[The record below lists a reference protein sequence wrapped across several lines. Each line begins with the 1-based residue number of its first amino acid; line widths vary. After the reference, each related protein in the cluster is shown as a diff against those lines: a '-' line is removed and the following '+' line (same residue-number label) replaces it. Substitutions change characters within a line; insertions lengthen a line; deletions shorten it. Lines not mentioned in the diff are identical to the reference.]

1 MSSGFKQIVGTAL
14 MIVGYA
20 ITPFTGW
27 GYALVVAGAA
37 LSYDGARQAARE
49 AERRA
54 RASVSK
60 AHSAVRGN
68 VRGSFEHHLM
78 VFGRARVGGL
88 VAMVGTTDAVGSEGQ
103 ERPDAVFWV
112 GLEHSIVH
120 AGGCHG
126 MRDIW
131 IDDVR
136 VPASL
141 IDVNGN
147 VTDGQF
153 KDLVQVKFHAGTGTQ
168 AADATTVALGLDYA
182 DAYRR
187 GICWSWA
194 SFLRPETDEEFRK
207 AFPYMS
213 IPTITAEID
222 GIKCYDPRKDST
234 NGGSGSH
241 RYNDELTWEFSNNP
255 ALCAATYS
263 IMKVMDGGE
272 GIPPD
277 NIVWSS
283 VATAANICDET
294 LSVPKYAADLFW
306 NANDTSAFWG
316 TDGSLF
322 WETDAIFRFRCD
334 GVLSTTERRRVN
346 LQKILDSMLGVRIP
360 VGSKYKFYPS
370 AYLTPTVSI
379 DNTWLAGPVKITT
392 QPPLESRYN
401 AVRINYDDRAQ
412 DYKTVEA
419 PPFTSAAY
427 EAQDGGV
434 RLWRDMTLPMV
445 SNGYNAQY
453 LAMILGAKSRK
464 QTIVELTCNLLA
476 LDIEVWE
483 NCTLDLSVAGVDLS
497 GRVFKCVHWQPTPR
511 GIVLT
516 LQEDASSIYTP
527 LTFQQQDRGTP
538 PAIGSEVPGTP
549 QNLVGLAT
557 ADGIRLDW
565 TVDMGFALAKTEIY
579 RARYA
584 DPNAFVLRASVPITQ
599 NFYVDD
605 VPEGGTFIYKVKAVS
620 RTSRKSDFSNTTQ
633 VTAKVSADAAGV
645 EVLNGHFEFGNVYWS
660 DKDAGW
666 SVSFDPANSF
676 MGSYCGKFNG
686 DFGSGAILNDKING
700 TKAGN
705 TIELFARLKR
715 SGGGGSGRAMVR
727 FYDIAGLAIGDY
739 YAADVSFLAYAISQS
754 VIAAPADA
762 ATYRVGVHVT
772 GASAGETWFVDMVQS
787 KFTPKEPYN
796 LTVEGSGQQVGDQRN
811 LPVIAGLNVTPAIT
825 TGGSSPLTA
834 SDAGASASINVAQF
848 TVQGGFGTVVYN
860 AGSVTG
866 LAFSTTYYVY
876 VDDPTY
882 SGGAVSYFATTTASV
897 VTASKDRVYVGFIT
911 TPADG
916 GGGTG
921 GGGACVAAGSFVGPR
936 LRAHEARAGD
946 LLLVMDDE
954 REFYEAP
961 VQSSDGI
968 FHEPCADIV
977 VAGGAA
983 VTCSLSTPFTLRDGR
998 RATAASLR
1006 VGDELAARYGERIV
1020 WEPVTSIAHA
1030 GVQPVVRLHAHR
1042 LSYAAGSREDAL
1054 IYTHNP
1060 LKP

>member
-1 MSSGFKQIVGTAL
+1 MSAKAKQIFGTAL

-54 RASVSK
+54 RAGINK
-60 AHSAVRGN
+60 AHSAIRGN
-68 VRGSFEHHLM
+68 VRGSFEHHLL

-88 VAMVGTTDAVGSEGQ
+88 VAMVGTTDHVTSEGT
-103 ERPDAVFWV
+103 RPGAYFWM

-120 AGGCHG
+120 AGGCRA

-131 IDDVR
+131 IDDIR
-136 VPASL
+136 VPATL
-141 IDVNGN
+141 INSSGDVI
-147 VTDGQF
+147 DGQF
-153 KDLVQVKFHAGTGTQ
+153 KDLVKVAFHAGTGTQ
-168 AADATTVALGLDYA
+168 AADVTTVAEGLDYA

-187 GICWSWA
+187 GICWSWVRY
-194 SFLRPETDEEFRK
+194 LRPKDDEAFRA
-207 AFPYMS
+207 AFPYMA
-213 IPTITAEID
+213 IPTLTAEID

-241 RYNDELTWEFSNNP
+241 RYTDELTWEWSSNP
-255 ALCAATYS
+255 ALCASTYS
-263 IMKVMDGGE
+263 IMKVSDGGE
-272 GIPPD
+272 GIPPA

-283 VATAANICDET
+283 VAAAANVCDET
-294 LSVPKYAADLFW
+294 LSVPKYDGDLFW
-306 NANDTSAFWG
+306 NAHDDAPFWG
-316 TDGSLF
+316 SDGALF
-322 WETDAIFRFRCD
+322 WQTDAIFRFRCD
-334 GVLSTTERRRVN
+334 GVLSTTEKRRVN

-360 VGSKYKFYPS
+360 VGSKYKFYAS

-379 DNTWLAGPVKITT
+379 DDTWLAGPVKITT

-476 LDIEVWE
+476 LDVEVWE
-483 NCTLDLSVAGVDLS
+483 NVTLDLTVAGVNLA
-497 GRVFKCVHWQPTPR
+497 GRVFKCVHWQPTQR

-516 LQEDASSIYTP
+516 LQEDASSIYTA

-549 QNLVGLAT
+549 TDLVGMAT

-565 TVDMGFALAKTEIY
+565 VVDMGFALAKTEIH

-584 DPNAFVLRASVPITQ
+584 DPNNFTLYDTVPITQ

-605 VPEGGTFIYKVKAVS
+605 VPEGGTFIYKVRGVS
-620 RTSRKSDFSNTTQ
+620 RTSQKSDYSSTVQ
-633 VTAKVSADAAGV
+633 VTAKVAADSAGV
-645 EVLNGHFEFGNVYWS
+645 EVLNGHFEFGNVYWN

-666 SVSFDPANSF
+666 SVAFDPGNSF
-676 MGSYCGKFNG
+676 MGSYCGRFNG
-686 DFGSGAILNDKING
+686 DVGSGAILNDKVNG
-700 TKAGN
+700 TKFGN
-705 TIELFARLKR
+705 TVELFARLKK
-715 SGGGGSGRAMVR
+715 SGGSGSGRAMVR
-727 FYDIAGLAIGDY
+727 FYDSAGLAIGDF
-739 YAADVSFLAYAISQS
+739 YAANVDATDYTISQS

-762 ATYRVGVHVT
+762 ATYRIGVHVV
-772 GASAGETWFVDMVQS
+772 GAAAGQTWFVDMVQS
-787 KFTPKEPYN
+787 KFTPKQPYN
-796 LTVEGSGQQVGDQRN
+796 LTVAGSGQQVGDQRN
-811 LPVIAGLNVTPAIT
+811 LPPLAAFNPTPAIDT
-825 TGGSSPLTA
+825 SNPLTA
-834 SDAGASASINVAQF
+834 TDGGATATISIAAFVRQA
-848 TVQGGFGTVVYN
+848 GFGSVSYN
-860 AGSVTG
+860 AGSILG
-866 LAFSTTYYVY
+866 LAFSTTYYIY
-876 VDDPTY
+876 CDDPSY
-882 SGGAVSYFATTTASV
+882 AGGAVTYLATTTPSV
-897 VTASKDRVYVGFIT
+897 VAAGSGRIYVGFIT

-921 GGGACVAAGSFVGPR
+921 GGGGCVAADSFLGACG

-946 LLLVMDDE
+946 PLLAMDAE

-961 VQSSDGI
+961 VESSEGI
-968 FHEPCADIV
+968 SCVPCLEIV
-977 VAGGAA
+977 TAGGAA
-983 VTCSLSTPFTLRDGR
+983 VTCSLSTPLTLRDGR
-998 RATAASLR
+998 NVFATELR
-1006 VGDELAARYGERIV
+1006 LGDELATRYGARIV
-1020 WEPVTSIAHA
+1020 WEPITSIAAA
-1030 GVQPVVRLHAHR
+1030 GIQPVVRLHAHG
-1042 LSYAAGSREDAL
+1042 LSYAAGRSQDAL